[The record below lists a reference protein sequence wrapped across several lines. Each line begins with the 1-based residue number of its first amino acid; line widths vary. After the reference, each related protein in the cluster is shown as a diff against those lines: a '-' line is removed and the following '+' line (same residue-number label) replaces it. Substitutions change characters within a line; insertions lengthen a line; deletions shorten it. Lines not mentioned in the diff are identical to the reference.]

1 MTGGAGYVGSHA
13 VKALV
18 DAGYEVVVYDDLSAG
33 HREATC
39 GLPLVVGNIL
49 ETDGLRQAIRQWNV
63 KAVLHFAASLS
74 VAQSVRDPVG
84 YYRQNVTGTLSLL
97 EAMAAE
103 SIQFLILSS
112 TAAVYGDP
120 LETPIIETHP
130 TKPINTYGETKL
142 AVERA
147 LPHFGLAYGLRS
159 ISLRYFNAAG
169 ADPDGNLGEE
179 HSPELHL
186 IPRAINAALEGR
198 KLQIFGNDYSTADG
212 TCLRD
217 YVHVTDLANAHVLAL
232 SALEADKDSSVY
244 NLGNGRPISVL
255 EVVRAVERVTGSKI
269 CSNVVGRR
277 SGDPAILTASSEKI
291 KRELGWQPQ
300 YEELEQI
307 VETAWRWRV
316 SHPHGFKSRQLI

>member
-18 DAGYEVVVYDDLSAG
+18 DAGYDVVVYDDLSAG

-39 GLPLVVGNIL
+39 GRPLVVGNIL
-49 ETDGLRQAIRQWNV
+49 ETEGLRQAISRWNV

-84 YYRQNVTGTLSLL
+84 YYRQNVIGTLSLL

-103 SIQFLILSS
+103 SVQFLILSS

-120 LETPIIETHP
+120 LETPITEAHP
-130 TKPINTYGETKL
+130 TKPINAYGETKL

-169 ADPDGNLGEE
+169 ADPDGTLGEE
-179 HSPELHL
+179 HNPELHL
-186 IPRAINAALEGR
+186 IPCAINAALEGK

-269 CSNVVGRR
+269 CSDIVGRR

-291 KRELGWQPQ
+291 KRELGWQPR
-300 YEELEQI
+300 YEELEKI
-307 VETAWRWRV
+307 VETAWRWKV
-316 SHPHGFKSRQLI
+316 SHPHGFKDR

>member
-18 DAGYEVVVYDDLSAG
+18 DAGYDVVVYDDLSAG

-39 GLPLVVGNIL
+39 GRPLVVGNIL
-49 ETDGLRQAIRQWNV
+49 ETEGLRQAISRWNV

-84 YYRQNVTGTLSLL
+84 YYRQNVIGTLSLL

-103 SIQFLILSS
+103 SVQCLILSS

-120 LETPIIETHP
+120 LETPITEAHP
-130 TKPINTYGETKL
+130 TKPINAYGETKL

-169 ADPDGNLGEE
+169 ADPDGTLGEE
-179 HSPELHL
+179 HNPELHL
-186 IPRAINAALEGR
+186 IPCAINAALKGK

-269 CSNVVGRR
+269 CSDIVGRR

-291 KRELGWQPQ
+291 KRELGWQPR
-300 YEELEQI
+300 YEELEKI
-307 VETAWRWRV
+307 VETAWRWKV
-316 SHPHGFKSRQLI
+316 SHPHGFKDR

>member
-18 DAGYEVVVYDDLSAG
+18 DAGYEVVVYVDLSAG

-316 SHPHGFKSRQLI
+316 SHPDGFKSRQLI

>member
-18 DAGYEVVVYDDLSAG
+18 DAGYDVVVYDDLSAG

-39 GLPLVVGNIL
+39 GRPLVVGNIL
-49 ETDGLRQAIRQWNV
+49 ETEGLRQAISRWNV

-84 YYRQNVTGTLSLL
+84 YYRQNVIGTLSLL

-103 SIQFLILSS
+103 SVQCLILSS

-120 LETPIIETHP
+120 LETPITEAHP
-130 TKPINTYGETKL
+130 TKPINAYGETKL

-169 ADPDGNLGEE
+169 ADPDGTLGEE
-179 HSPELHL
+179 HNPELHL
-186 IPRAINAALEGR
+186 IPCAINAALEGK

-269 CSNVVGRR
+269 CSDIVGRR

-291 KRELGWQPQ
+291 KRELGWQPR
-300 YEELEQI
+300 YEELEKI
-307 VETAWRWRV
+307 VETAWRWKV
-316 SHPHGFKSRQLI
+316 SHPHGFKDR

>member
-18 DAGYEVVVYDDLSAG
+18 DAGYDVVVYDDLSAG

-39 GLPLVVGNIL
+39 GRPLVVGNIL
-49 ETDGLRQAIRQWNV
+49 ETEGLRQAISRWNV

-84 YYRQNVTGTLSLL
+84 YYRQNVIGTLSLL

-103 SIQFLILSS
+103 SVQFLILSS

-120 LETPIIETHP
+120 LETPITEAHP
-130 TKPINTYGETKL
+130 TEPINAYGETKL

-169 ADPDGNLGEE
+169 ADPDGTLGEE
-179 HSPELHL
+179 HNPELHL
-186 IPRAINAALEGR
+186 IPCAINAALEGK

-255 EVVRAVERVTGSKI
+255 EVVRAVERVNGSKI
-269 CSNVVGRR
+269 CSDIVGRR

-291 KRELGWQPQ
+291 KRELGWQPR
-300 YEELEQI
+300 YEELEKI
-307 VETAWRWRV
+307 VETAWRWKV
-316 SHPHGFKSRQLI
+316 SHPHGFKDR

>member
-1 MTGGAGYVGSHA
+1 M
-13 VKALV
+13 
-18 DAGYEVVVYDDLSAG
+18 
-33 HREATC
+33 
-39 GLPLVVGNIL
+39 
-49 ETDGLRQAIRQWNV
+49 
-63 KAVLHFAASLS
+63 
-74 VAQSVRDPVG
+74 
-84 YYRQNVTGTLSLL
+84 
-97 EAMAAE
+97 
-103 SIQFLILSS
+103 
-112 TAAVYGDP
+112 
-120 LETPIIETHP
+120 ETPIIETHP

-316 SHPHGFKSRQLI
+316 SHPDGFKSRQLI

>member
-18 DAGYEVVVYDDLSAG
+18 DAGYDVVVYDDLSAG

-39 GLPLVVGNIL
+39 GRPLVVGNIL
-49 ETDGLRQAIRQWNV
+49 ETEGLRQAINRWNV

-84 YYRQNVTGTLSLL
+84 YYRQNVIGTLSLL

-103 SIQFLILSS
+103 SVQFLILSS

-120 LETPIIETHP
+120 LETPITEAHP
-130 TKPINTYGETKL
+130 TEPINAYGETKL

-169 ADPDGNLGEE
+169 ADPDGTLGEE
-179 HSPELHL
+179 HNPELHL
-186 IPRAINAALEGR
+186 IPCAINAALEGK

-269 CSNVVGRR
+269 RSDVVGRR

-291 KRELGWQPQ
+291 KRELGWQPR
-300 YEELEQI
+300 YEELEKI
-307 VETAWRWRV
+307 VETAWRWKV
-316 SHPHGFKSRQLI
+316 SHPHGFKDR